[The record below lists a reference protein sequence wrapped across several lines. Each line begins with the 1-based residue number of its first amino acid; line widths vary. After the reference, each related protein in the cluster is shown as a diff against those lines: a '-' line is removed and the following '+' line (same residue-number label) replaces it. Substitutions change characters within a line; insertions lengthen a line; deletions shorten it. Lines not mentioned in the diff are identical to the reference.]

1 MNRIVYYYQTFTGL
15 EDLINLDYTPVTH
28 IHIAAI
34 HFGMNMGEYY
44 IHLNDYPPESLQF
57 DTMWK
62 EVRELNNRG
71 VQIRLMV
78 GGGGGAF
85 YELFN
90 NFDNYYPLLKR
101 TIDNRPWINGI
112 DLDVE
117 EGVGLD
123 NIVMLINRIKA
134 DFGEDFKITLAPIG
148 VALECDLCGMGG
160 FYYKDLERAVG
171 DKIEYYNGQYYSDFS
186 YDVYDIT
193 VKNGYDPSKIVMGMI
208 SGQFTSD
215 NFNKCLDEIVDI
227 KEKYNNF
234 GGVFVWEYCNAPP
247 SKNSADWS
255 ILINAVINKI

>member
-1 MNRIVYYYQTFTGL
+1 MNRIVYYYQTFIGL
-15 EDLINLDYTPVTH
+15 ENLLNLEHIPVTH
-28 IHIAAI
+28 IHVAAI
-34 HFGMNMGEYY
+34 HFGMNMGENY
-44 IHLNDYPPESLQF
+44 IHLNDHPPSSSIFNTLWSETEALS
-57 DTMWK
+57 K
-62 EVRELNNRG
+62 RG

-90 NFDNYYPLLKR
+90 DFDSYYPLLKE
-101 TIDNRPWINGI
+101 TINNRSWINGI

-123 NIVMLINRIKA
+123 NIVMLINRIRA

-148 VALECDLCGMGG
+148 VALELDVCGMGG

-186 YDVYDIT
+186 LPTYDIT
-193 VKNGYDPSKIVMGMI
+193 IMNGYEPSKIVMGMI
-208 SGQFTSD
+208 SGQFSSD
-215 NFNKCLDEIVDI
+215 NFNKCLDIIIDI
-227 KEKYNNF
+227 KEKYTDF

-255 ILINAVINKI
+255 ILIDAVINKL